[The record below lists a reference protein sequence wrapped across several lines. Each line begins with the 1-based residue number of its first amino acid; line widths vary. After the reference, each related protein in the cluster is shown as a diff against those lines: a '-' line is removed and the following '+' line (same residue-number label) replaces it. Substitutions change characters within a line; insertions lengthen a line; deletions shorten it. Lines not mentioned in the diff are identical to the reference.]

1 MIEARPIGY
10 RQLIRTRRD
19 FRFLWGG
26 QIISDL
32 GDWFNLIASASLI
45 GMLTS
50 SGLAVGALFFVR
62 TLAPFLASP
71 FGGVIADRYNR
82 RNVIVLL
89 NLIRAPLMFC
99 FLFVRDA
106 DTVWLLYLLT
116 ALQLFISGIL
126 YPTRTALLPE
136 TVTEQE
142 IGTANAIV
150 GASFSTMFAIGAA
163 LGGFLSG
170 LIGIYPAFILN
181 GLLYLASAIVFMRIS
196 SSSIPNATRSRAS
209 LSSAFQEY
217 LDGLR
222 YLAAHKHLLVIA
234 AHKSFIGLLLGSTF
248 EVILVTI
255 SSTVFVLGAGGGT
268 GLGLIFAATGL
279 GMSLG
284 PILARR
290 WTQDDL
296 PKLVWAIVI
305 GYLIGGAGIVL
316 TATLANW
323 EALLIGNLLR
333 GVGNGMVWIFS
344 TQLILVLVPGYIRG
358 RVVATEFAASML
370 VSAVGAILV
379 GIALDSSLGTSGTAL
394 WMAGMTLLP
403 ALLWSLWALTAGR
416 ATPIYAQPKVKPL

>member
-1 MIEARPIGY
+1 MIDTRTVGY
-10 RQLIRTRRD
+10 LELIRFSWN
-19 FRFLWGG
+19 FRYLWYG

-45 GMLTS
+45 GMLTN

-62 TLAPFLASP
+62 TLSPFLASP

-89 NLIRAPLMFC
+89 NLMRVPLMFC

-106 DTVWLLYLLT
+106 DTIWLLYLLT

-136 TVTEQE
+136 TVAAKD

-163 LGGFLSG
+163 LGGFLAG
-170 LIGIYPAFILN
+170 LIGMYPAFMLN
-181 GLLYLASAIVFMRIS
+181 GLLYLAAAALFMQINAPATSSAAR
-196 SSSIPNATRSRAS
+196 RDAS
-209 LSSAFQEY
+209 LSSGFQEY

-222 YLAAHKHLLVIA
+222 YMLAHRYLFVIA

-255 SSTVFVLGAGGGT
+255 SGTVFVMGAGGGT
-268 GLGLIFAATGL
+268 GLGLIFAATGI
-279 GMSLG
+279 GMGLG

-305 GYLIGGAGIVL
+305 GYLIGGAGIALTSTLVSWGVL
-316 TATLANW
+316 LV
-323 EALLIGNLLR
+323 GNLLR

-344 TQLILVLVPGYIRG
+344 TQLILVLVPGRIRG
-358 RVVATEFAASML
+358 RVVATEFAISML
-370 VSAVGAILV
+370 VSVVGAILI
-379 GIALDSSLGTSGTAL
+379 GIALDTPLGISGTAL

-403 ALLWSLWALTAGR
+403 ALLWSVWALTVGKT
-416 ATPIYAQPKVKPL
+416 TPIYAHQGVKSL